1 MFNGLTSLEP
11 RMRGKDNLDFFI
23 GIRF

>member
-1 MFNGLTSLEP
+1 MFNDLTSLVP
-11 RMRGKDNLDFFI
+11 RMRGKDDLDFFI